1 MNNNAVLSDNIKKLI
16 DDFSVLSHSEYK
28 DDEQKCI
35 EYFNSELFLQ
45 NMECEELINSFND
58 IILSKRNFTKK
69 ILIEMY
75 EIYKSKFEALQNYN
89 KSIRDLLNNISISY
103 NIIYKENIISEN
115 KEEFVKIDNKCN
127 KYTGENADLKNY
139 AVVKANKIINSI
151 VTSNYNNIKLIVD
164 DMGCWDTYDIRQ
176 IIQDNMCEA
185 NNIIRKRSKVIIGE
199 YTYDLPVNQKI
210 DQYKYKSYF
219 KNRERFYFEESGFRY
234 EYDLSVNISRS
245 HFKLKLYFLYCKDG
259 TLKTIFDGIGYL

>member
-16 DDFSVLSHSEYK
+16 DDFSALSHSEYK

-75 EIYKSKFEALQNYN
+75 EIYKSKFESLENYN

-103 NIIYKENIISEN
+103 NIIYKENIIPEN
-115 KEEFVKIDNKCN
+115 KEELIKIDNECN
-127 KYTGENADLKNY
+127 KYTGENANLKNY
-139 AVVKANKIINSI
+139 AVVKANKIINCISAY
-151 VTSNYNNIKLIVD
+151 NYNSIKSFVD

-176 IIQDNMCEA
+176 IIQDKLYEV
-185 NNIIRKRSKVIIGE
+185 NNIIKAKNRVMIGE
-199 YTYDLPVNQKI
+199 YIYNSPTNQKI
-210 DQYKYKSYF
+210 DKYKYKSYF
-219 KNRERFYFEESGFRY
+219 KNRERFYFEENGFRY

-245 HFKLKLYFLYCKDG
+245 HFKLKLHFLYCKDG